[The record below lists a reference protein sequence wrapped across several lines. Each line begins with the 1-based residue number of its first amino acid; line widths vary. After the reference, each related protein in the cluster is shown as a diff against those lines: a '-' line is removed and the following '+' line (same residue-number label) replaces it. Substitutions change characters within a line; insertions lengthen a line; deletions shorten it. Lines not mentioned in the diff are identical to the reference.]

1 MVVNPQEPKN
11 QQIAQ
16 GGDDARRRKVG
27 CPTCSWLVLAA
38 DCEGVGL
45 WSRNGLLSAPPA
57 FQKSCCPKPFPQTPF
72 GASGRG
78 LILLAVAF
86 PETWCLNRT
95 FKDCLID
102 ADQGLFVRMEFSMLG
117 NTVASSI
124 QPSKKAKKPSTQ
136 RSKKTETLAKQYLRE
151 LVGFVRHPARV
162 TCLDCG
168 FLALQDGEV
177 TRADRILLHCKG
189 TAGLPCHPD
198 DLPADLVCTRSLW
211 VQYELVFGGGSHEG
225 VFDELERDR
234 RSCPGYLKYIP
245 GFSPKEHRE
254 QLLKRMDNKERIR
267 FAVLGGII
275 TLIVAWLAKH
285 FGLKS

>member
-1 MVVNPQEPKN
+1 MGP
-11 QQIAQ
+11 
-16 GGDDARRRKVG
+16 
-27 CPTCSWLVLAA
+27 
-38 DCEGVGL
+38 
-45 WSRNGLLSAPPA
+45 
-57 FQKSCCPKPFPQTPF
+57 
-72 GASGRG
+72 
-78 LILLAVAF
+78 
-86 PETWCLNRT
+86 
-95 FKDCLID
+95 
-102 ADQGLFVRMEFSMLG
+102 DQGLFIRMKFSMLE

-124 QPSKKAKKPSTQ
+124 QPSKKAKKSSTQ
-136 RSKKTETLAKQYLRE
+136 RSGKAKRLAKNYLRE
-151 LVGFVRHPARV
+151 LVGFVRRTARV

-168 FLALQDGEV
+168 FLAFQDREV

-198 DLPADLVCTRSLW
+198 DLPADLGCTRSLW
-211 VQYELVFGGGSHEG
+211 VQYELVFGGSLEG

-245 GFSPKEHRE
+245 GFSPKEHRD
-254 QLLKRMDNKERIR
+254 QLLKRMDNTERIR